1 MGQILVFGLQSQG
14 LGEGLEELEGRVD
27 YEVEIELLD
36 DIGLLL
42 QNLLGVV
49 LEGAARHELLEGWD
63 LVGLLELSSNE

>member
-36 DIGLLL
+36 DI
-42 QNLLGVV
+42 
-49 LEGAARHELLEGWD
+49 
-63 LVGLLELSSNE
+63 